1 LVTFC
6 SSEGLGFQSVF
17 QSKEAE
23 EPEKAKH
30 ARILER
36 DAQWANQSEEPQI
49 TQISSFRPPGLYVA
63 ITAFLYSLSRFCH
76 TIASRRL
83 VGTMSARPGA

>member
-1 LVTFC
+1 MVTFC

-17 QSKEAE
+17 QSKEAKEAE

-36 DAQWANQSEEPQI
+36 DAQ
-49 TQISSFRPPGLYVA
+49 
-63 ITAFLYSLSRFCH
+63 
-76 TIASRRL
+76 
-83 VGTMSARPGA
+83 